1 MAEIP
6 VSVLNSEL
14 LLLRWVQQRFV
25 GPQTRTLLAH
35 WETQDHNNEII
46 SSEHVL
52 STEEKLKKTIFSC
65 YMPPS
70 DVDKDNQENFP
81 YDAAPPSL
89 PRVQ

>member
-25 GPQTRTLLAH
+25 GPQTRTLLAL
-35 WETQDHNNEII
+35 WENQDHNNEII

-52 STEEKLKKTIFSC
+52 STKEKTK
-65 YMPPS
+65 
-70 DVDKDNQENFP
+70 ENYFFML
-81 YDAAPPSL
+81 YASI
-89 PRVQ
+89 